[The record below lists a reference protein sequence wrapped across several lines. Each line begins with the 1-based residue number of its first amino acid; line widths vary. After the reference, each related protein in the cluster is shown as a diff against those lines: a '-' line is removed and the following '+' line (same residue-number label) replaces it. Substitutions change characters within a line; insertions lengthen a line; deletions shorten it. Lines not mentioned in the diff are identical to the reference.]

1 MLSYLVQCKRG
12 RANINPRVSKAS
24 NERMM
29 ILLNCTMCKK
39 WEMDSL
45 GTFTGTKRDVKNFFE
60 KNKTKR
66 VGNFYSKSYIE
77 YESNDNND
85 DSFIEEIKYFILK
98 CFLPWWN

>member
-24 NERMM
+24 NEGMM

-45 GTFTGTKRDVKNFFE
+45 GTFTGTKRDVK
-60 KNKTKR
+60 
-66 VGNFYSKSYIE
+66 
-77 YESNDNND
+77 
-85 DSFIEEIKYFILK
+85 
-98 CFLPWWN
+98 